1 MNSIKHKKLTKSS
14 GVTIPK
20 DMRLAAGFV
29 PGMAVD
35 LTETEDG
42 ILISKHVPVC
52 RFCGS
57 PDNVVNFHTEEICAK
72 CADALN
78 EEVHRNA

>member
-1 MNSIKHKKLTKSS
+1 MNIKHKKLSKAS

-20 DMRLAAGFV
+20 DMRLSAGFV
-29 PGMAVD
+29 PGTAVD

-42 ILISKHVPVC
+42 ILIRKHVPVC

-57 PDNVVNFHTEEICAK
+57 RDKVVRFHGEEICAV
-72 CADALN
+72 CAADLN
-78 EEVHRNA
+78 EEVRRNA

>member
-1 MNSIKHKKLTKSS
+1 MNIKHKKISKAS

-20 DMRLAAGFV
+20 DLRLSAGFV
-29 PGMAVD
+29 PGTAVD

-42 ILISKHVPVC
+42 ILIRKHVPVC

-57 PDNVVNFHTEEICAK
+57 LDKVVSFHGEEICAD
-72 CADALN
+72 CAAALN
-78 EEVHRNA
+78 EEVRRNA